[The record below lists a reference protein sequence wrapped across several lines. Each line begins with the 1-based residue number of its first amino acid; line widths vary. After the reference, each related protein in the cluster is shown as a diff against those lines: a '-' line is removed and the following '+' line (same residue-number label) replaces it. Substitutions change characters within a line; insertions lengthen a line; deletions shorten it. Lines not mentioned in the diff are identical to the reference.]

1 MAEYRTS
8 DDIRRYDFIKL
19 IVALVLGAII
29 VIMLLRGNLP
39 RPAATP
45 PEEQERASGIELT
58 EATPPPEET
67 STIPPVTTEATE
79 MAAPELEEPEVSED
93 GALALSGTGTP
104 GTTLEIVANGEVLD
118 TVTVGPDGTWALAS
132 ELAPGDYELSARAV
146 DADGTVLAESE
157 STSVTVEEPE
167 AMVAPT
173 LEEPEVGDD
182 GALAL
187 SGTGTPGATLE
198 IVANG
203 EVLDTVTVGPDGTWA
218 LASELAPGDYDLS
231 ARAVDADGAV
241 LAESD
246 ITSFSIEEPEAMAA
260 PTLEEPEVSEDGTL
274 MLSGTGTPGSTLE
287 VVANGEVLDTVTVGP
302 DGTWALASELAPGD
316 YELAVQNTGDP
327 DSLSETVDVS
337 VAAPQPEAAEDESTV
352 DDTEVV
358 CGVGEAPHGI
368 DQGDT
373 YVVARC
379 EYMGLIA
386 ARTGVKLADLIAANP
401 QIANPNL
408 IYPGQVLNLPP
419 RD

>member
-132 ELAPGDYELSARAV
+132 ELAPGDYEL
-146 DADGTVLAESE
+146 
-157 STSVTVEEPE
+157 
-167 AMVAPT
+167 
-173 LEEPEVGDD
+173 
-182 GALAL
+182 
-187 SGTGTPGATLE
+187 
-198 IVANG
+198 
-203 EVLDTVTVGPDGTWA
+203 
-218 LASELAPGDYDLS
+218 
-231 ARAVDADGAV
+231 
-241 LAESD
+241 
-246 ITSFSIEEPEAMAA
+246 
-260 PTLEEPEVSEDGTL
+260 
-274 MLSGTGTPGSTLE
+274 
-287 VVANGEVLDTVTVGP
+287 
-302 DGTWALASELAPGD
+302 
-316 YELAVQNTGDP
+316 AVQNTGDP